1 MEKIKIIAEELTLNQ
16 QRVEVVIQMFAEGNT
31 VPFIARY
38 RKERTGTLD
47 EVQLRAIR
55 DRHDYLTELEERQQ
69 TILKTIEE
77 QGKLTDQL
85 QQNILSTTS
94 KQLLEDLYLPYKKRR
109 KTRATIARELGLEPL
124 AELIRNQEDI
134 QAWLA
139 QYLKQDE
146 VEIDESKALQG
157 AEDIVAEWIA
167 EEATIKEKIRN
178 LSWSQGNIKT
188 EARSEFAQK
197 KTKFELYYNY
207 TEPLKS
213 IPAHRYLA
221 IRRGEEEGIL
231 KLKIELPKEA
241 IIDLLTKELVS
252 PAKGFATNLHSA
264 IHESYQRLLSTS
276 IEVELRMRLKVAA
289 DEDSINIFSQ
299 NIRELLLA
307 PLGGARMVLGIDPGF
322 RTGSKW
328 VVIDQTGK
336 FLDKGVIYPVA
347 ASAQKMAEAEAIIA
361 RILTKYHFDVICIGN
376 GTASREV
383 MQFIRVL
390 LKKLKK
396 TDIQPIFV
404 NESGASIYSASDLAR
419 EEFPDL
425 DLTFRGAI
433 SIARRFQDPLAEL
446 VKIDPKSIGVGQY
459 QHDVNQTKLK
469 RSLDDVVES
478 CVNFVGVNLNTASPS
493 LLSYVSGLNST
504 LAKNIVSFRNSNGEF
519 KERKELLKVPRFGP
533 KCFEQ
538 AAGFM
543 RIIDGDNPL
552 DCSAV
557 HPENYTV
564 VKKMATDLE
573 LSLKELVGNG
583 KALDSL
589 NLKNYLTGQTGYE
602 TLKDIIAE
610 LKKPGRD
617 PRKGFV
623 AARLDDNIQNID
635 DLSAGME
642 LEGTV
647 TNLTKFGAFVDLG
660 VHQDGLVHLSEM
672 SNRFIK
678 DPSEVCS
685 VGQVIKVTVLSV
697 DVERKRISLS
707 MKNRE
712 VKRKLPLRKNSKS
725 TKTDLASL
733 ADKFKSL

>member
-16 QRVEVVIQMFAEGNT
+16 QRVEIVIQMFAEGNT

-47 EVQLRAIR
+47 EVQLRSIR
-55 DRHDYLTELEERQQ
+55 DRYDYLTELEERQQ

-94 KQLLEDLYLPYKKRR
+94 KQLLEDLYLPYKKKR

-178 LSWSQGNIKT
+178 LSWLQGNIKT

-221 IRRGEEEGIL
+221 VRRGEEEGVL

-241 IIDLLTKELVS
+241 IINLLTKELVS
-252 PAKGFATNLHSA
+252 PAKGFATNLQSA

-307 PLGGARMVLGIDPGF
+307 PLGGTRMVLGIDPGF

-328 VVIDQTGK
+328 VVVDQTGK

-347 ASAQKMAEAEAIIA
+347 ASAQKMAEAEVIMAQE
-361 RILTKYHFDVICIGN
+361 LTKYHFDVICIGN

-396 TDIQPIFV
+396 TDVQPVFV

-543 RIIDGDNPL
+543 RIIGGNNPL

-557 HPENYTV
+557 HPENYAV

-583 KALDSL
+583 QALDSL
-589 NLKNYLTGQTGYE
+589 NLKSYLTGQTGYE

-678 DPSEVCS
+678 EPSEVCS

-707 MKNRE
+707 MKNRG
-712 VKRKLPLRKNSKS
+712 VKGKLPPQKNSKS